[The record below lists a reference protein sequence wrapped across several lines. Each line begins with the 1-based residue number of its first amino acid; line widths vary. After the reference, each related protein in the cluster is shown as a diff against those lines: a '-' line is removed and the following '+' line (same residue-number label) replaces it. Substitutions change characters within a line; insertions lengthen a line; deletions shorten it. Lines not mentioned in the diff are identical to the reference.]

1 VREAM
6 ESTIGADTELS
17 VFELPSKFTK
27 HITNAY
33 SFAQGYE
40 ERMTYKQFLDKFEVE
55 KFNG

>member
-1 VREAM
+1 M